1 MSSDFFKQHIRRGET
16 MHESFQLAIDLLE
29 ERGAQVV
36 VETGCMRM
44 VTPLLSFLSDGGS
57 TIIFGEWAVKRNA
70 KLYSVDIDIRSVL
83 CARMNTA
90 DWTQNVSIIHSDS
103 VEFLQNFDQSIDFL
117 YLDSYDYNGKN
128 PKPAQEHCL
137 NELLAAEDK
146 LGENA
151 VVMIDDCDPQDG
163 GKGPLA
169 IAHLLKNGWEI
180 LFSERQVILTK
191 KGRTPK

>member
-1 MSSDFFKQHIRRGET
+1 
-16 MHESFQLAIDLLE
+16 
-29 ERGAQVV
+29 
-36 VETGCMRM
+36 MRM
-44 VTPLLSFLSDGGS
+44 GTPLLSLLSDGGS
-57 TIIFGEWAVKRNA
+57 TIIFGKWATTRNA

-103 VEFLQNFDQSIDFL
+103 VEFLKNFEQPIDFL
-117 YLDSYDYNGKN
+117 YLDSYDYNKKN

-146 LGENA
+146 LSDKA

-169 IAHLLKNGWEI
+169 ITHLVKNGWEI
-180 LFSERQVILTK
+180 LLSKRQVILTK
-191 KGRTPK
+191 KRPATK